1 MNNTRNGK
9 IARLPKTLRARLN
22 RRLEDGE
29 SAEPLL
35 AWLNGL
41 PKVQSLLAAEFGGRP
56 ITEQNLSEWRKGSYR
71 DWLMHQEALELAKRL
86 AEDAVELQPEG
97 RPPLTDTLALWL
109 ATRYAVAAQ
118 ALAAQDGPESWRQ
131 LRKLC
136 ADLVELRRSD
146 HRAERLRLE
155 RMRLELARGDATK
168 ARLAEMLA
176 WGK

>member
-1 MNNTRNGK
+1 MNNTRTGK
-9 IARLPKTLRARLN
+9 IARLPKSLRAQLN

-29 SAEPLL
+29 PAQPLL

-41 PKVQSLLAAEFGGRP
+41 PKVQSLLAAEFGGKP
-56 ITEQNLSEWRKGSYR
+56 ITEQNLSEWRTGGYR
-71 DWLMHQEALELAKRL
+71 DWLMQQEALEVAQRL
-86 AEDAVELQPEG
+86 AEDAGELQPEG

-109 ATRYAVAAQ
+109 AARYAVAAQ
-118 ALAAQDGPESWRQ
+118 ALVAHEGPESWRQ

-155 RMRLELARGDATK
+155 RARLELAGRDAGK
-168 ARLAEMLA
+168 QRLAEMLA